1 MKVRLECTRARHSG
15 ASKVFRTV
23 GSFAELGDGG
33 RAKAQRGGRGGEYEP
48 DHLEI
53 LPDYVIITN

>member
-33 RAKAQRGGRGGEYEP
+33 RAKAQRVGRGENMNQTIWKSYQ
-48 DHLEI
+48 
-53 LPDYVIITN
+53 ITL

>member
-33 RAKAQRGGRGGEYEP
+33 RAKAQRGGRGENMNQTIWKSYQ
-48 DHLEI
+48 
-53 LPDYVIITN
+53 ITL